1 MTEPGLQV
9 NLKKDPEKGS
19 FFCAKTSITIKDL
32 FKLNDEINA
41 KRLAAL
47 SAASLLICGVKDVI
61 CSFYPIRIA

>member
-1 MTEPGLQV
+1 M
-9 NLKKDPEKGS
+9 KKDPEKGS

-47 SAASLLICGVKDVI
+47 SAASLLYVVL
-61 CSFYPIRIA
+61 RM